1 MDNLG
6 DSKRTQLEMLQTR
19 LGLHGTRMWQLPL
32 TYLGF
37 IAICMTTLTTEEK
50 VFPTSFLFI
59 LLAVLGVIMTWC
71 LYGADRRYQQTAADA
86 RELEKELQLKT
97 YTSCDGYHTYPYYA
111 LMAFGMV
118 CSTATSLYLV
128 FVLVPAGSS

>member
-1 MDNLG
+1 MDKIG
-6 DSKRTQLEMLQTR
+6 DSKRTQLEMLQNR
-19 LGLHGTRMWQLPL
+19 IGLHGARMWQLPL

-37 IAICMTTLTTEEK
+37 IAICMTTLTIEEK
-50 VFPTSFLFI
+50 VFPTFLLFI

-71 LYGADRRYQQTAADA
+71 LYGADRRYRQTVKDA
-86 RELEKELQLKT
+86 KKLEQELQLET

-118 CSTATSLYLV
+118 CSTTASLYLV
-128 FVLVPAGSS
+128 FGHVPGGSS